1 MNILLLFGLMLS
13 CLTEPLV
20 CLFTDLDGNLRGMTI
35 PTQEIKNF
43 FKKGATVDGSS
54 LKGCTNINKSDLLI
68 KPDLDSIREGTNHS
82 YVFCNLNVNENEP
95 FYACS
100 RNFLKKALTNL
111 KNETNCDLLVGAEL
125 EFYLVD
131 ENNNPVDQEGYFSI
145 NTGSKIKNIAQSLL
159 KELYKY
165 DIQAEKF
172 HHEVS
177 PGQYEISLKYNQALK
192 IADDIVLARQIISNV
207 ATKHK
212 LKAIFTPKPF
222 KQYNGSG
229 MHIHYSLQ
237 KNKFNVFYDQANGFS
252 DLAKKFI
259 GGNLKYIQELA
270 LLTNFSAESYDRLV
284 PGFEAPIIV
293 CWGQKNR
300 SAMIRQPLIQGS
312 EEEIIAGTRVEL
324 RNPDCQ
330 NPYLAISAIAISGLA
345 GIKENIKAPEQ
356 INENLYKLSK
366 DKIQE
371 LNLNFLPTSLDE
383 ALHKFENCNIIGI
396 FSELKNNII
405 ELKKQF

>member
-1 MNILLLFGLMLS
+1 MNILLLFCSILASLA
-13 CLTEPLV
+13 EPLV

-35 PTQEIKNF
+35 PNQEIKNF
-43 FKKGATVDGSS
+43 LKKGATVDGSS
-54 LKGCTNINKSDLLI
+54 LKGCTNINKSDLII
-68 KPDLDSIREGTNHS
+68 KPDLDSLREGSQQS
-82 YVFCNLNVNENEP
+82 YVFCNLQSNDNEP

-100 RNFLKKALTNL
+100 RNFLRQALIDL

-145 NTGSKIKNIAQSLL
+145 NTGSKIKNVAQILL
-159 KELYKY
+159 TELYKY

-177 PGQYEISLKYNQALK
+177 PGQYEISLRYNQALK
-192 IADDIVLARQIISNV
+192 IADDIVLARQIISNI
-207 ATKHK
+207 AQKFK

-222 KQYNGSG
+222 KHYNGSG
-229 MHIHYSLQ
+229 MHLHYSLQ
-237 KNKFNVFYDQANGFS
+237 KNKFNLFYDKANGFS

-259 GGNLKYIQELA
+259 GGNLKYIPELA

-284 PGFEAPIIV
+284 PGFEAPTIV

-300 SAMIRQPLIQGS
+300 SAMIRQPLVQGT

-324 RNPDCQ
+324 RNADCH

-345 GIKENIKAPEQ
+345 GIAEDLQAPAQ
-356 INENLYKLSK
+356 INENLYKISK
-366 DKIQE
+366 DKMQE
-371 LNLNFLPTSLDE
+371 MNLKFLPTSLDE
-383 ALHKFENCNIIGI
+383 ALQKFENCFLKNISLLLKHNIIA
-396 FSELKNNII
+396 
-405 ELKKQF
+405 LKKMS

>member
-1 MNILLLFGLMLS
+1 MNILLLFGLMLTS
-13 CLTEPLV
+13 MTEPLV

-43 FKKGATVDGSS
+43 LKKGASVDGSS

-68 KPDLDSIREGTNHS
+68 KPDLDSIREGKKQS

-100 RNFLKKALTNL
+100 RNFLKQALIDL

-131 ENNNPVDQEGYFSI
+131 ENNNPVDQEGYFSV
-145 NTGSKIKNIAQSLL
+145 NTDSKIKNIAQALL
-159 KELYKY
+159 NELYRY
-165 DIQAEKF
+165 DIHAEKF

-192 IADDIVLARQIISNV
+192 IADDIVLARQIICNI
-207 ATKHK
+207 AAKYK
-212 LKAIFTPKPF
+212 LKAIFSPKPF

-270 LLTNFSAESYDRLV
+270 LLTNFSTESYDRLV

-300 SAMIRQPLIQGS
+300 SAMIRQPLIQGT

-324 RNPDCQ
+324 RNPDCH
-330 NPYLAISAIAISGLA
+330 NPYLAIAAIAISGLA
-345 GIKENIKAPEQ
+345 GITENLRAPEQ
-356 INENLYKLSK
+356 INENLYRISK
-366 DKIQE
+366 EKIQE
-371 LNLNFLPTSLDE
+371 LNLTFLPTSLDE
-383 ALHKFENCNIIGI
+383 ALQKFKNCRLHSI
-396 FSELKNNII
+396 SLELKNNII
-405 ELKKQF
+405 ELKK